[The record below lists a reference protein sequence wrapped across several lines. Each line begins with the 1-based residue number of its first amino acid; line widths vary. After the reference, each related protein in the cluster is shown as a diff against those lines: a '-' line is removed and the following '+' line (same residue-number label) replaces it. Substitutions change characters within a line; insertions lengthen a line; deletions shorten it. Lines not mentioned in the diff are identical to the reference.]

1 VKSGFIDKYQSDH
14 VKEWAMTVNVLH

>member
-14 VKEWAMTVNVLH
+14 VKEWAVTVNVLH